1 MMDWMH
7 GVGREESRM
16 TPTSGFGNWGC
27 SLKVES
33 REERQIQ
40 GSKEGMISLA
50 QGLLGWKRQWDAQ
63 GRMSEWVL
71 DRWVWSL
78 GERTGLE
85 TVL

>member
-1 MMDWMH
+1 MIDWMH

-16 TPTSGFGNWGC
+16 TPISGFGNCGC

-33 REERQIQ
+33 REEGQIQ
-40 GSKEGMISLA
+40 GSKEGMMSLA

-85 TVL
+85 PVL